1 MPFSIM
7 NNWKEI
13 TIKFSLHAELLAGIG
28 TMNLPL
34 PDRPPWSNS
43 CPSPVPSPL
52 PSDGRGEGQ
61 GEVRVHGEEQ
71 LPKNVK

>member
-7 NNWKEI
+7 NNRQEI
-13 TIKFSLHAELLAGIG
+13 MIKTSLRAKVLAGVE
-28 TMNLPL
+28 TMSLPL
-34 PDRPPWSNS
+34 PDSPPWNNS

-61 GEVRVHGEEQ
+61 GEVRVHGKEQ
-71 LPKNVK
+71 LPKNVA